1 MTHFSFDIVGFDLDG
16 TLLDTSGDLAAAVNH
31 ALALADRPALSVEQV
46 KPMIGGGARHML
58 KQGLTATGGYDEAML
73 DRLHAALLAHY
84 EANICVLTRPY
95 PGVIDALDALAAR
108 GVTLGIVTNKIE
120 RFARIVLDQLDLTD
134 RFACVLGGDTLTQS
148 KPSPMPI
155 HEMVRLCAQQARGDR
170 AAFVGDSIFDI
181 QAAQSAGLPAIACSF
196 GFLMQPVDELGA
208 DAVIDA
214 FDALIPTLEGLSR

>member
-1 MTHFSFDIVGFDLDG
+1 
-16 TLLDTSGDLAAAVNH
+16 
-31 ALALADRPALSVEQV
+31 
-46 KPMIGGGARHML
+46 
-58 KQGLTATGGYDEAML
+58 
-73 DRLHAALLAHY
+73 
-84 EANICVLTRPY
+84 
-95 PGVIDALDALAAR
+95 
-108 GVTLGIVTNKIE
+108 
-120 RFARIVLDQLDLTD
+120 
-134 RFACVLGGDTLTQS
+134 
-148 KPSPMPI
+148 MPI